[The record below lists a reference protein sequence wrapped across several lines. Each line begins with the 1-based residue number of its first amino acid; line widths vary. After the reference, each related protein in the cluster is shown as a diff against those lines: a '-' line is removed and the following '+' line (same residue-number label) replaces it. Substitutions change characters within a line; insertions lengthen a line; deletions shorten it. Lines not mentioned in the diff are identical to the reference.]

1 MLDELWDRLIAFSE
15 QFIVPDWGA
24 LVALL
29 PVFLAFPVVLYLIWI
44 LYRLLTAGPTSRG
57 YRRQTPVTPEGIH
70 MPGPSFAPLF
80 AAFGAFMLLFGLLAG
95 GPWLWAGLL
104 VLVITL
110 LYWGRE
116 ALREYDHLPSVAAE
130 HGAPVGALPA
140 PGRMPPTGVHMPGPS
155 FRPLLVALAMTMLVV
170 GMVIGGWALLL
181 GLGAVVLTGL
191 GWLRDARREY
201 VAVEAADRTGHL
213 DAAGAPA
220 WPRAT
225 LASLAIIVGL
235 AIVLTS
241 GILTGPGE
249 EAAPSGGPATSGD
262 AGGSAGGGDGASGEP
277 VAPASPAASLP
288 AADVA
293 VTAEGI
299 AYLEKEIGVPAD
311 QPFTIAFDNRDA
323 GVPHD
328 IDIRDTGGTLVF
340 DGEVVTGP
348 VVVVYDV
355 PALPAGQYPFV
366 CSIHPNMTGTM
377 TAQ

>member
-29 PVFLAFPVVLYLIWI
+29 PVLLAFPVVLYLIWI
-44 LYRLLTAGPTSRG
+44 LYRFLTAGPTSRG

-80 AAFGAFMLLFGLLAG
+80 AAFGAFMLLFGLFAG

-130 HGAPVGALPA
+130 HAAPVGALPA
-140 PGRMPPTGVHMPGPS
+140 PAGTPPAGVHIPPPS
-155 FRPLLVALAMTMLVV
+155 FRPLLVSISLTLLVA

-201 VAVEAADRTGHL
+201 VAVEDADRTGHL
-213 DAAGAPA
+213 GGD
-220 WPRAT
+220 
-225 LASLAIIVGL
+225 
-235 AIVLTS
+235 
-241 GILTGPGE
+241 
-249 EAAPSGGPATSGD
+249 EAAPSGGPAASGD
-262 AGGSAGGGDGASGEP
+262 AGGGTGGDGGTA
-277 VAPASPAASLP
+277 APDTPAATLP
-288 AADVA
+288 AADVT

-299 AYLEKEIGVPAD
+299 AYLEKEITVPAD

-323 GVPHD
+323 DVPHD
-328 IDIRDTGGTLVF
+328 IVIKDAAGVTLF
-340 DGEVVTGP
+340 QGARTDGP

-355 PALPAGQYPFV
+355 PALPAGQYTFV
-366 CSIHPNMTGTM
+366 CSFHPNMTGTV

>member
-1 MLDELWDRLIAFSE
+1 
-15 QFIVPDWGA
+15 
-24 LVALL
+24 
-29 PVFLAFPVVLYLIWI
+29 
-44 LYRLLTAGPTSRG
+44 
-57 YRRQTPVTPEGIH
+57 VTPEGIH

-80 AAFGAFMLLFGLLAG
+80 AAFGAFMLLFGMFAG

-104 VLVITL
+104 ILVITL

-130 HGAPVGALPA
+130 HAAPVGALPA
-140 PGRMPPTGVHMPGPS
+140 PAGAPPAGVHIPPPS
-155 FRPLLVALAMTMLVV
+155 FRPLLVSIALTMLVA

-201 VAVEAADRTGHL
+201 VAVEDADRTGHL
-213 DAAGAPA
+213 DGGGAPA

-225 LASLAIIVGL
+225 LVALAVIVGL
-235 AIVLTS
+235 AVVLSS
-241 GILTGPGE
+241 GILTGSGGD
-249 EAAPSGGPATSGD
+249 EAAPSGGPAASGD
-262 AGGSAGGGDGASGEP
+262 AGGGTGGEAGGSA
-277 VAPASPAASLP
+277 APATPAATLP
-288 AADVA
+288 AADVT

-299 AYLEKEIGVPAD
+299 AYLEKEITVPAGEG
-311 QPFTIAFDNRDA
+311 FTIAFDNRDA

-328 IDIRDTGGTLVF
+328 IVIKDAAGATLF
-340 DGEVVTGP
+340 QGARTDGP

-355 PALPAGQYPFV
+355 PALPAGQYTFV
-366 CSIHPNMTGTM
+366 CSFHPNMTGTV